1 LRRFFSQEQT
11 SGRSHLADPP
21 IRTARTPADPWL
33 AFFLLSLIAETNV
46 ELAHELK
53 IKIGSETRSMTAQVR
68 LLGKA
73 AAYRALDRVLRE
85 AT

>member
-1 LRRFFSQEQT
+1 LQRFFSQEQASGSPT
-11 SGRSHLADPP
+11 SL
-21 IRTARTPADPWL
+21 IRTVRTPADPWL